1 MRLLIVKIIHFI
13 YCRSRPIYVVCTIQ
27 ANCSRN
33 KIMLHNPFSLHVSC
47 QGGCHCTLHYLPVRG
62 ASPHHSR
69 SLYRVFLCFP
79 FENFPIRGKR
89 NKISALSLIHT
100 RRQIRTLC
108 GINPFPKQ
116 KSARKIVCS
125 VWCTFQFKLQALSS
139 LSLSSPAAAVAWH
152 FPSLNEVRRCCR
164 VSLSTHPPC
173 VSLFVVDV
181 DRKSNRGTHHQK
193 YRTRSSSSHWHT
205 IKEDTVLKWCYC

>member
-13 YCRSRPIYVVCTIQ
+13 HCRSRPIYVVCTIQ

-108 GINPFPKQ
+108 GINLLLSKPVPETEKREENCVFRLVHFSIQ
-116 KSARKIVCS
+116 TAGTLFAFLVVACS
-125 VWCTFQFKLQALSS
+125 GGCLAFSELERSEAL
-139 LSLSSPAAAVAWH
+139 L
-152 FPSLNEVRRCCR
+152 
-164 VSLSTHPPC
+164 
-173 VSLFVVDV
+173 
-181 DRKSNRGTHHQK
+181 
-193 YRTRSSSSHWHT
+193 
-205 IKEDTVLKWCYC
+205 